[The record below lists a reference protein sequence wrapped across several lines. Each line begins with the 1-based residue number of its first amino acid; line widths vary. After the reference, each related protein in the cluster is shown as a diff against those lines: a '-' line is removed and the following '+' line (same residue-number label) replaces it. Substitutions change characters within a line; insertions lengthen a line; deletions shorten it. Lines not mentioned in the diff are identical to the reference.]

1 MKKVGIIDYQLGNL
15 FSVIQACQEVGI
27 NAVLCTEASQVEN
40 FDGYILPGVGS
51 FGEAMNNMQS
61 SGLDIAL
68 KAEVAKGKPLFGICL
83 GLQLLFEK
91 SDESEVANGLGI
103 LKGSV
108 KKFPKSNDE
117 SVKIRVPN
125 IGWNSL
131 EFANG
136 VVRGKDNPLKDVTED
151 DYFYF
156 VHSYFVE
163 TDETDSILTNTQYHG
178 IKYVSSVFLN
188 NIFATQFHPEKS
200 GEKGLNIYRNWRNFI
215 NQE

>member
-15 FSVIQACQEVGI
+15 FSVIQACQKVGI
-27 NAVLCTEASQVEN
+27 NAVLCSEASQLIN
-40 FDGYILPGVGS
+40 LDGYILPGVGS

-68 KAEVAKGKPLFGICL
+68 KAEVANGKPLFGICL

-91 SDESEVANGLGI
+91 SEESEDATGLGI
-103 LKGSV
+103 LKGRV
-108 KKFPKSNDE
+108 KKFPNGNE
-117 SVKIRVPN
+117 ASVKIRVPN

-131 EFANG
+131 EFTNG
-136 VVRGKDNPLKDVTED
+136 VERRKDNPLSEVSED

-156 VHSYFVE
+156 VHSYFIE
-163 TDETDSILTNTQYHG
+163 TDEMDCILTNTHYHG
-178 IKYVSSVFLN
+178 IKYASSVFQN

-200 GEKGLNIYRNWRNFI
+200 GEKGLDIYRNWSNLI

>member
-1 MKKVGIIDYQLGNL
+1 MKKIGIIDYQLGNL
-15 FSVIQACQEVGI
+15 FSVIQACEKTGI
-27 NAVLCTEASQVEN
+27 NAVLCTQASHLKN
-40 FDGYILPGVGS
+40 LDGYILPGVGS

-61 SGLDIAL
+61 SGMDIAL
-68 KAEVAKGKPLFGICL
+68 KAEVANGKPLFGICL

-91 SDESEVANGLGI
+91 SEESDDVNGLGI
-103 LKGSV
+103 LKGRV
-108 KKFPKSNDE
+108 KKFQKGNDA
-117 SVKIRVPN
+117 SGKIRIPN
-125 IGWNSL
+125 IGWNTL
-131 EFANG
+131 EFSNRE
-136 VVRGKDNPLKDVTED
+136 VRLKNNPLSEVSED

-163 TDETDSILTNTQYHG
+163 TDELDCVLTYTHYHA

-200 GEKGLNIYRNWRNFI
+200 GEKGLDIYRNWSNLI

>member
-15 FSVIQACQEVGI
+15 FSVIQACQKVGI
-27 NAVLCTEASQVEN
+27 NAVLCAEASQLEN
-40 FDGYILPGVGS
+40 LDGYILPGVGA
-51 FGEAMNNMQS
+51 FGEAMNNMRS
-61 SGLDIAL
+61 SGIDIAL

-91 SDESEVANGLGI
+91 SEESEVSAGLGI
-103 LKGSV
+103 LKGRV
-108 KKFPKSNDE
+108 KKFPKENE
-117 SVKIRVPN
+117 ASVKIRVPN

-136 VVRGKDNPLKDVTED
+136 VVRGKHNPLWEVSED

-156 VHSYFVE
+156 VHSYYVE
-163 TDETDSILTNTQYHG
+163 TDEMDCILTNTHYHG
-178 IKYVSSVFLN
+178 IKYVSSVFFN

-200 GEKGLNIYRNWRNFI
+200 GEKGLEIYKNWSNLI